1 VKLIGFFE
9 KEHNSALNSQFLGL
23 CYNISMTYQV
33 KTEQFEGP
41 LDLLLD
47 LIEKER
53 VDITRVSLARITD
66 QYLDYIGKKEIISLH
81 NLADFLTVAA
91 KLILIKSQAL
101 LPLLKLDD
109 DEEDDLQEL
118 EKQLAALKVFKDHS
132 EKFTQFFVQ
141 ARSAY
146 GNKGIWGQEAFFC
159 PPEGI
164 TVQDLRGAFLSS
176 LHTIP
181 RLEAL
186 EEKIMSDVI
195 TLERRIMS
203 IQKSVQERAEM
214 AFSELT
220 ANAKDRAE
228 VVVSFLALLELVKQ
242 RIIIVRQKGLFD
254 DIILKNEK
262 TINS

>member
-1 VKLIGFFE
+1 
-9 KEHNSALNSQFLGL
+9 
-23 CYNISMTYQV
+23 MTYQV

-66 QYLDYIGKKEIISLH
+66 QYLDYISKKEVISLH

-109 DEEDDLQEL
+109 DEEGDLQEL

-132 EKFTQFFVQ
+132 EKFIHLFAQ
-141 ARSAY
+141 AQSAY

-164 TVQDLRGAFLSS
+164 TVQDLREAFLSS

-181 RLEAL
+181 RLETL

-195 TLERRIMS
+195 TLERRIMA
-203 IQKSVQERAEM
+203 IQKSVQERAEV

-262 TINS
+262 TIKS

>member
-1 VKLIGFFE
+1 
-9 KEHNSALNSQFLGL
+9 
-23 CYNISMTYQV
+23 MTYQV

-66 QYLDYIGKKEIISLH
+66 QYLDYISKKDNISLH
-81 NLADFLTVAA
+81 HLADFLTVAA
-91 KLILIKSQAL
+91 KLILIKSHAL
-101 LPLLKLDD
+101 LPLLKLED

-118 EKQLAALKVFKDHS
+118 ERQLAALKVFKDHS
-132 EKFTQFFVQ
+132 EKFVQFFTQ
-141 ARSAY
+141 AKSSY

-164 TVQDLRGAFLSS
+164 VVQDLRGAFLSS

-186 EEKIMSDVI
+186 EERIMSDVI
-195 TLERRIMS
+195 SLERRIMS
-203 IQKSVQERAEM
+203 IQRSVQERAEV

-220 ANAKDRAE
+220 AHAKDRAE
-228 VVVSFLALLELVKQ
+228 VVVSFLAILELVKQ
-242 RIIIVRQKGLFD
+242 KIVIVKQKRLFD

-262 TINS
+262 M